1 MSIIITIHNIF
12 YIYRCTAD
20 SFGVGWEVPG
30 IGLKCL
36 AFENRWVL
44 LRVCKFENVS
54 WTNFSSTWF
63 SRFWKGK
70 SNSAKISQTR
80 FTNNYTNTLKVACA
94 IWSALPKFVTTTY
107 AFRHFERLTTGVAY
121 IICSLLSPTI
131 GRLKP
136 LSQVWTMQGTRLA
149 IV

>member
-1 MSIIITIHNIF
+1 MSIIITIHNMF
-12 YIYRCTAD
+12 YIYRCPAD

-44 LRVCKFENVS
+44 LRVCRFKNVS

-63 SRFWKGK
+63 SRFWKDK

-80 FTNNYTNTLKVACA
+80 FTNNYTNNLKSGLRY
-94 IWSALPKFVTTTY
+94 WSALPKFVTKLLTLLGT
-107 AFRHFERLTTGVAY
+107 FR
-121 IICSLLSPTI
+121 P
-131 GRLKP
+131 KP
-136 LSQVWTMQGTRLA
+136 LLQVWTMKGTRLA